1 MPEGLFIFPCCPTT
15 WINVPGKDVK
25 QMVEQANILVP
36 EGSKC
41 YTHPETSQEQQVH
54 EDAINNGR
62 QRSSEEI

>member
-1 MPEGLFIFPCCPTT
+1 MPEGLFVFPCCPTT

-41 YTHPETSQEQQVH
+41 YKHPETSQEQQVH
-54 EDAINNGR
+54 EDAT
-62 QRSSEEI
+62 